1 MRVHKVEGGRRV
13 AVGCLNRR
21 LRPMAA
27 VFASLVALALGGC
40 ADDPAIDPGDPSSA
54 PAVFVVNSLGETLS
68 RVLLADQTVNENAVA
83 LGVAPNALAIAPDG
97 KTAYVVSSLSNRVD
111 IVDLDTPAAIGAI
124 DVGAGSNPFAIALL
138 GAGDGYVSNFVTD
151 EVVHLDLV
159 ARATGHRIPVGQAP
173 EGLLLVPAVGGA
185 PAGDLYVAV
194 TGFDSTG
201 AYGPGE
207 VVVIAVPADTVRAR
221 LHVGVNPQGLALA
234 PDGRVHVVCTG
245 DYATHVGRVFV
256 IDPAGPAVIDSVE
269 VGGAPS
275 AITVL
280 PGNQGYVVGWD
291 DFKSY
296 GPGQPVLSLGALAG
310 ETGLTALAWDDTDG
324 VLYVTQFS
332 ASRLQAI
339 DVEADSVL
347 WSVPTGQGPVAVAVR
362 R

>member
-1 MRVHKVEGGRRV
+1 MRVHEVEGGRRV
-13 AVGCLNRR
+13 AVGRVNRR
-21 LRPMAA
+21 LRPMGA

-83 LGVAPNALAIAPDG
+83 LGVAPNALVIAPDG

-111 IVDLDTPAAIGAI
+111 IVDLDTPAAIGTI

-159 ARATGHRIPVGQAP
+159 ARTAGHRIPVGQAP
-173 EGLLLVPAVGGA
+173 EGLLLVPAAGG
-185 PAGDLYVAV
+185 AGDLYVAV

-296 GPGQPVLSLGALAG
+296 GPGGQPVLSLGALAG
-310 ETGLTALAWDDTDG
+310 ETGLTALAWDETDG